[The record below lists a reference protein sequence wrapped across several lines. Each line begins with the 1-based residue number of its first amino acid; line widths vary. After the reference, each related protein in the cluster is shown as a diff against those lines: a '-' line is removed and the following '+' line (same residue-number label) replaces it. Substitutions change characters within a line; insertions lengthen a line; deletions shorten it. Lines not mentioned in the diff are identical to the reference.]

1 MSKDIYEK
9 ICNGCSISDR
19 ELHQAIAD
27 YADAEKALFKL
38 GPAFQLTRKAVSM
51 TLITLQGFEMVRR
64 KE

>member
-9 ICNGCSISDR
+9 VCNGCSISDR

-27 YADAEKALFKL
+27 YAEAEKALFKL
-38 GPAFQLTRKAVSM
+38 GPAFEIVRKVVTM
-51 TLITLQGFEMVRR
+51 TLITLQGYEMARR